1 MTYGYRKR
9 KVKQAKP
16 HRRPPHHNH
25 LSKMNS
31 TAVLPPLVDQTSCS
45 WIELLTGFLF
55 FFSSTPGFCVRLV
68 FPLLVDCPIVQCLC
82 CGAGLHRRRG
92 DGREL
97 GKRSPLLWSKA
108 GAWPSCVKANARR
121 FVRGNV
127 SSLPFFTLFLLLLSC
142 NMFES
147 CLKCVF
153 SFFLSLCSRGCFCRS
168 AQTEQS
174 WSEG

>member
-127 SSLPFFTLFLLLLSC
+127 SSLPFFTLFPLLLSC

-147 CLKCVF
+147 CLKCVCSLFF
-153 SFFLSLCSRGCFCRS
+153 SLSVRGCFCRS